1 MNHSLF
7 HHVDIANPAILSR
20 FDFLEILS
28 RIRVPKIRAM
38 RDLRAPCP
46 DRDLQRRNQRLL
58 YSKDKIP
65 VSEYS
70 KELDSFIEKRRRT
83 FDVISPI
90 ESRLNIPGRII
101 RK

>member
-1 MNHSLF
+1 
-7 HHVDIANPAILSR
+7 
-20 FDFLEILS
+20 
-28 RIRVPKIRAM
+28 
-38 RDLRAPCP
+38 
-46 DRDLQRRNQRLL
+46 LQRRNQRLL